1 MLWLLAALPV
11 FVLLFLNILRWKK
24 QTIKKIGE
32 ERLVS
37 QLIRNYSSRLFKT
50 KFIFLSLAFV
60 MGVLA
65 IANLR
70 KPGGSDGVSRKG
82 IDVVIAL
89 DVSKSM
95 WATDLA
101 PNRLERAK
109 QMIGKL
115 MDEMPDDRIGLV
127 LFAGKAYLQM
137 PLTTDHGA
145 AKLFVSAASPD
156 AIPQQGTVIS
166 DALTMGTHAFNAK
179 ERRFKTIIL
188 ITDGEDHDLDAE
200 KTAAELA
207 EQGVMVNTVGI
218 GSAEGSP
225 IIDPSTG
232 EEKKDLSGNTVITKL
247 NEDELQMI
255 AQKTNGIYV
264 HLQSSEEAVAAIKKQ
279 LSQIDRKA
287 YGDVSL
293 MNYSNYFGWFAA
305 GMFLLLLLEIFI
317 PERRSFKQV

>member
-1 MLWLLAALPV
+1 LLWLLGAIPV
-11 FVLLFLNILRWKK
+11 FVLLFAAVLRWKK

-32 ERLVS
+32 ERLVKL
-37 QLIRNYSSRLFKT
+37 LISNYSSGLFKT

-60 MGVLA
+60 LGVLA
-65 IANLR
+65 VANLR
-70 KPGGSDGVSRKG
+70 KPGGSDGISRKG
-82 IDVVIAL
+82 IDVIMAL

-101 PNRLERAK
+101 PNRLVRAK
-109 QMIGKL
+109 QMINKL
-115 MDEMPDDRIGLV
+115 LDEMPDDRIGLV

-145 AKLFVSAASPD
+145 AKLFVSSASPD

-166 DALTMGTHAFNAK
+166 DALTMGAHAFNTK

-188 ITDGEDHDLDAE
+188 ITDGEDHDANAE
-200 KTAAELA
+200 KTAEEMAQ
-207 EQGVMVNTVGI
+207 QGVMVNTVGI

-247 NEDELQMI
+247 NEDELRMI

-264 HLQSSEEAVAAIKKQ
+264 HLQTSEDAVAAIEKQ

-293 MNYSNYFGWFAA
+293 MNYTNYFGWFAA
-305 GMFLLLLLEIFI
+305 GMFLVLLLEIFI
-317 PERRSFKQV
+317 PERKK